1 MKELQDILR
10 GIRQGQAAGEALVL
24 ATVVRVTGSAYR
36 HPGARLLLG
45 VEGAR
50 IGCVSG
56 GCLEGDVQ
64 ARAAEVLAAG
74 RPRLLRYDLRGDLDL
89 IWGTG
94 SGCEGVAEVLLEPLF
109 PGSTPAWVE
118 AVASAFRDRRTLR
131 LGTVF
136 ETEPGTAAAVGDH
149 PVLAEGE
156 GLPPGCTGLVE
167 RLEPPVALWILGAG
181 EDVRPLYD
189 LARMLG
195 WRVGIADHRRA
206 FADPARFPGAEAVL
220 VGRPVESIPRMQ
232 LDARSAVVL
241 LSHLWDRDK
250 EALELLL
257 PSPAAYIGLLGH
269 RRRGAL
275 LLEAL
280 AAEGFAPAPEQL
292 QRLFSPVGL
301 DLGGQE
307 PGEIALAVVAEVTA
321 ALNRRQAGHLRD
333 RTAAL
338 HG

>member
-1 MKELQDILR
+1 MKELQDILQ
-10 GIRQGQAAGEALVL
+10 GIRQGQARGEALVL
-24 ATVVRVTGSAYR
+24 ATVVRVEGSAYR

-45 VEGAR
+45 AEGPR

-64 ARAAEVLAAG
+64 ARAAEVLASG

-109 PGSTPAWVE
+109 PGSVPAWVGAVE
-118 AVASAFRDRRTLR
+118 AALGARRTLR
-131 LGTVF
+131 LATVF
-136 ETEPGTAAAVGDH
+136 ESLEGSAAAIGEH
-149 PVLAEGE
+149 PILAEGE
-156 GLPPGCTGLVE
+156 SLPAGCTGLIE

-181 EDVRPLYD
+181 EDVRPLFD

-195 WRVGIADHRRA
+195 WRVGVADHRRA
-206 FADPARFPGAEAVL
+206 FADPARFPGAHAVL
-220 VGRPVESIPRMQ
+220 VGRPAETIPQMH
-232 LDARSAVVL
+232 LDTRSAVVL
-241 LSHLWDRDK
+241 LTHLWERDK
-250 EALELLL
+250 EALERLL
-257 PSPAAYIGLLGH
+257 PSPAPYIGLLGH

-280 AAEGFAPAPEQL
+280 AGDGFVPAPEQL
-292 QRLFSPVGL
+292 QRLYSPVGL

-307 PGEIALAVVAEVTA
+307 PGEIALAVVAEATA
-321 ALNRRQAGHLRD
+321 ALSGRPAGHLRD
-333 RTAAL
+333 RQAAL